1 MCLITHQIGIKN
13 EDYALGKIFRPTLLN
28 LKCPKYME
36 VLKNIK
42 EMS

>member
-1 MCLITHQIGIKN
+1 MCLITHQIGTKN

-28 LKCPKYME
+28 FKCPKDME

-42 EMS
+42 

>member
-13 EDYALGKIFRPTLLN
+13 EDYALWKIFRPTLLN

-36 VLKNIK
+36 VLKNI
-42 EMS
+42 E